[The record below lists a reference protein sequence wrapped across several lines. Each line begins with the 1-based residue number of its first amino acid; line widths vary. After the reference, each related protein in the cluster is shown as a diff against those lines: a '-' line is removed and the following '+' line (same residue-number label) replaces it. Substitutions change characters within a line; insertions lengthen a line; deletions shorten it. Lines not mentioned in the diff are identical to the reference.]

1 MEIISQQSSNVMQVQ
16 GWDQKKKRYKE
27 LLTGYE
33 SPNGTTMTV
42 EADLATLM
50 FVSVVSESAQRI
62 SLMAQSEA
70 TDKLIKQAEQH
81 RELLEKNFTD
91 SLARMK
97 AEHEK
102 AISAA
107 ALLRDGYARAAC
119 EAEAGVDETM
129 QRIERVQGEAT
140 INFQIECLRKRAL
153 RYESQ
158 ISEMTIKHDEE
169 MKEKDIVNNKQ
180 RKDLLDER
188 NKRKELEKELREY
201 EDRLMSGSMSTTTI
215 TGVIPQKAALN
226 CPSRRG
232 PR

>member
-1 MEIISQQSSNVMQVQ
+1 
-16 GWDQKKKRYKE
+16 
-27 LLTGYE
+27 
-33 SPNGTTMTV
+33 
-42 EADLATLM
+42 
-50 FVSVVSESAQRI
+50 
-62 SLMAQSEA
+62 
-70 TDKLIKQAEQH
+70 
-81 RELLEKNFTD
+81 
-91 SLARMK
+91 MK

-107 ALLRDGYARAAC
+107 ADLRDGYSRAAL
-119 EAEAGVDETM
+119 EAEAGVEETM

-169 MKEKDIVNNKQ
+169 MKEKDIVHDKQ

-201 EDRLMSGSMSTTTI
+201 EDRLMSGSMSTTT
-215 TGVIPQKAALN
+215 N
-226 CPSRRG
+226 NRG
-232 PR
+232 

>member
-1 MEIISQQSSNVMQVQ
+1 
-16 GWDQKKKRYKE
+16 
-27 LLTGYE
+27 
-33 SPNGTTMTV
+33 MTI
-42 EADLATLM
+42 EADLAALM

-107 ALLRDGYARAAC
+107 ALLRNGYARAAF

-129 QRIERVQGEAT
+129 QRIERMQGEV
-140 INFQIECLRKRAL
+140 
-153 RYESQ
+153 
-158 ISEMTIKHDEE
+158 SEMTIKHDEE
-169 MKEKDIVNNKQ
+169 MKEKDIVNDKQ
-180 RKDLLDER
+180 RKDLLNER
-188 NKRKELEKELREY
+188 NKRKELEKELRE
-201 EDRLMSGSMSTTTI
+201 
-215 TGVIPQKAALN
+215 
-226 CPSRRG
+226 
-232 PR
+232 